1 MQHDFKIGMAIVG
14 SGNFAREEH
23 LSSIIDS
30 SDWGCILKAVYSRSL
45 QSAEKLAEDIPATV
59 EKIKRGFPVPDVDIY
74 SDDSGPGKGYTDL
87 LARDDIMAV
96 TIALPITIQPEYIRL
111 AIQAGKHVFSEKP
124 IAKDVATAIELIR
137 WYRSQTGPDRK
148 ILWAV
153 GENWRWMDKYK
164 ETSTVIANQGC
175 PKSFRVKVHSMIKP
189 NSKYHKTE
197 WRRNSE
203 YQGGFL
209 LDGGVHVVA
218 ALRLMLKDSAYN
230 NPLATV
236 SAQCSLQQPHLA
248 PINTIE
254 ATIEAKNG
262 TQGTLS
268 LSYGSESND
277 QIYDFIY
284 SSGSITLDGDTLTDR
299 GEIAFTGRG
308 VTSEMRAF
316 ACSILD
322 RSGVVHQRMS
332 PEEALADLEVMEKMI
347 QSSEHGGEKMALK
360 YQVWH

>member
-1 MQHDFKIGMAIVG
+1 M
-14 SGNFAREEH
+14 
-23 LSSIIDS
+23 
-30 SDWGCILKAVYSRSL
+30 
-45 QSAEKLAEDIPATV
+45 
-59 EKIKRGFPVPDVDIY
+59 
-74 SDDSGPGKGYTDL
+74 
-87 LARDDIMAV
+87 
-96 TIALPITIQPEYIRL
+96 

-189 NSKYHKTE
+189 NSKYHSEFLRRSLILILEIITVPETE

-248 PINTIE
+248 PIDTIE